1 MPPGLTSKEPPAEE
15 TEKSPPHKGEITILH
30 RHRITGVKA
39 GDPLHDF
46 KDV

>member
-1 MPPGLTSKEPPAEE
+1 MPPGVTRREPPAAER
-15 TEKSPPHKGEITILH
+15 EKSPPYKGEITILQ

-39 GDPLHDF
+39 GDPHNDF